1 MHVVA
6 GDFSAIMEQVVKS
19 LEQSLENVANENQER
34 MIVDYI
40 EHFRFGE

>member
-1 MHVVA
+1 MIA
-6 GDFSAIMEQVVKS
+6 GDFASIMEKVVKS

-40 EHFRFGE
+40 EHFRYGE